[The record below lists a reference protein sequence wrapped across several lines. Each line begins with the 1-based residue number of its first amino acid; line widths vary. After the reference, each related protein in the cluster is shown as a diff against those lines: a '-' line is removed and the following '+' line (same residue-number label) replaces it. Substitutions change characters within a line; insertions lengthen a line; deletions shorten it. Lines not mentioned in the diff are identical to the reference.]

1 MVNKEFFEQFLQTFQ
16 NIEVFDPSARFVL
29 HLSFIQRLV
38 AQFILLEV
46 LRTICREEPSL
57 YRFCM
62 DKHLISTLLSAKF
75 LIPLDSTHFTC
86 STDDSM
92 ERCVNEKASDLDRVC
107 IFGNNWTLKWKLVR
121 EAILDLIFDLLRH
134 SEESTYLYELSTL
147 LQAMAADSFDELFI
161 ISVVLHI

>member
-16 NIEVFDPSARFVL
+16 NIEVFDPSARFVF
-29 HLSFIQRLV
+29 HLPFIQRLV
-38 AQFILLEV
+38 AQYILLEV

-57 YRFCM
+57 YHFCM

-86 STDDSM
+86 NTDDSM

-107 IFGNNWTLKWKLVR
+107 IFGT
-121 EAILDLIFDLLRH
+121 D
-134 SEESTYLYELSTL
+134 
-147 LQAMAADSFDELFI
+147 
-161 ISVVLHI
+161 